1 MTTPYVNP
9 IGAGLHSARID
20 MGVDYT
26 GAGPLYALGS
36 GTIVNVS
43 NAGWPGGKFISLKL
57 DQGPYAGKYVFY
69 AENIIARVK
78 VGQHVTAGQLIGTAV
93 GKYPYI
99 EVGWAAPPG
108 TGQTMAAALGQQSK
122 SGDPGKFSTA
132 FGVSMSN
139 FIKSLGGPGG
149 ILTPGGVRGTVPAG
163 YPDGGIQTA
172 SSVTSG
178 NLLQGCVPLVWVVWY
193 AVCQAKKFRWNL
205 SRHQPG
211 NRRGSYE
218 GRNERRCRRSIA
230 IASRARTRL
239 DTNRRSAQ
247 ADDAA

>member
-36 GTIVNVS
+36 GTIVNVA

-57 DQGPYAGKYVFY
+57 DSGPYAGKYVFY
-69 AENIIARVK
+69 AENIIAKVR

-93 GKYPYI
+93 GKYPFI

-108 TGQTMAAALGQQSK
+108 TGQTMAAAVGQQAK
-122 SGDPGKFSTA
+122 GGDPGEFSTA

-139 FIKSLGGPGG
+139 LIKSLGGPGG
-149 ILTPGGVRGTVPAG
+149 ILTPGGVRGTVSAG
-163 YPDGGIQTA
+163 YPGAGPTAQTTA
-172 SSVTSG
+172 SLGGTT
-178 NLLQGCVPLVWVVWY
+178 LPGCVPLIGVMY
-193 AVCQAKKFRWNL
+193 LAIQSCKRIGRIQSSKRAKRKVL
-205 SRHQPG
+205 LAESAEQG
-211 NRRGSYE
+211 TGGGTIAGTGS
-218 GRNERRCRRSIA
+218 GGTQSGL
-230 IASRARTRL
+230 AR
-239 DTNRRSAQ
+239 
-247 ADDAA
+247 